1 MDKNLNLRLEA
12 IKLREEN
19 RQNPSDINHNKILY
33 NPLPRVREIK
43 AKIKKMGLIILQSF
57 CTTKESIVSKIS

>member
-19 RQNPSDINHNKILY
+19 RQNPSDINHNRILY
-33 NPLPRVREIK
+33 NPLPRVIEIK
-43 AKIKKMGLIILQSF
+43 AKIKKMGPNY
-57 CTTKESIVSKIS
+57 TSKLLHNKGKYS